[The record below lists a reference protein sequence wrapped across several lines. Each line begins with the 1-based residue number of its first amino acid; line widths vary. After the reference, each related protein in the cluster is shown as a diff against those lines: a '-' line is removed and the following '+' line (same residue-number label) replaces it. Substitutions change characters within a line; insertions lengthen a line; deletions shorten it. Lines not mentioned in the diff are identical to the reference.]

1 MIHIEEITK
10 EYPTKTLFA
19 SASAHLRPE
28 TRVGLVGRNGTGK
41 TTLLR
46 MIIGEA
52 TADDGS
58 IRQRPWLKIGYLP
71 QELATPTKFTVLQAV
86 HRDKYPEHEAKRI
99 LSGLGFEEDDWNRKL
114 ETFSGGYRMRVALGH

>member
-19 SASAHLRPE
+19 AASAHLRPE

-46 MIIGEA
+46 MIIGED
-52 TADDGS
+52 TELL
-58 IRQRPWLKIGYLP
+58 IRKKPLKNIG
-71 QELATPTKFTVLQAV
+71 
-86 HRDKYPEHEAKRI
+86 I
-99 LSGLGFEEDDWNRKL
+99 
-114 ETFSGGYRMRVALGH
+114 